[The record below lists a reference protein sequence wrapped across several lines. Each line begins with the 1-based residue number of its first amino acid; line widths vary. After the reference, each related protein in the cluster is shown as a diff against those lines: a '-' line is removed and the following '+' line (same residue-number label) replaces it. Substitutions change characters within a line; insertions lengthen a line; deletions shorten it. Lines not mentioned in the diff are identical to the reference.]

1 VALDIIFAYTIALG
15 FIIATLK
22 HLKST
27 RLIINESSYKMQ
39 KQLIFSLI
47 IQVIL
52 ENKANF
58 SNNRST
64 GGRAIAVYPKVSSS
78 ESPKSSKPT

>member
-1 VALDIIFAYTIALG
+1 MLGKEYPWTILFIAIMVFDIILSYTIALG

-22 HLKST
+22 HLKSM
-27 RLIINESSYKMQ
+27 RHILGESTYKMQ

-47 IQVIL
+47 LQVIL

-58 SNNRST
+58 
-64 GGRAIAVYPKVSSS
+64 
-78 ESPKSSKPT
+78 